1 MPIGMDEDTL
11 LNVLLCMGGTRKLE
25 GLLLDGD
32 AVPGT
37 TVRGVLRSESRSEPL
52 ASGLAKNTTERIMP

>member
-37 TVRGVLRSESRSEPL
+37 TVRGGPIKRECCAVSRVR
-52 ASGLAKNTTERIMP
+52 NR